1 MGFRYRK
8 SINFGPVRI
17 NLSKSG
23 IGWSVGVK
31 GARFTK
37 KASGGY
43 RTTVGVPG
51 TGVSYVKDY
60 SGKQTNPAKRT
71 DQMEQPYR
79 PQVLL
84 DKAPVL
90 DAASREAQLTP
101 GAESIAKKRTK
112 KNWLVL
118 AAVLIIFAG
127 AVGIGYRNMVS
138 TDGAAAVDEIPEDAV
153 WYPDSMV
160 QFETYPGNVRPGD
173 HVSLSIDS
181 VPRTRHTI
189 TVLVDGKPMHT
200 TDLIAR
206 ETDLTGHAAWD
217 WTVPI
222 DASPGQN
229 YILVTAGEYI
239 NCIDY
244 AVLDSA
250 GNVVGEAPNRADPYG
265 YQPKPEA
272 DVGEMEIE
280 ITPPDT
286 ETIEPPVDVVDTP
299 IVEDVPKEAE
309 ANVTVYVTDTGT
321 KYHNSGCRHLSESS
335 RAIDLDTAIEQ
346 GYTACQACH

>member
-8 SINFGPVRI
+8 SVNFGPVRI

-37 KASGGY
+37 KARGGY

-60 SGKQTNPAKRT
+60 PDKQSNPANST
-71 DQMEQPYR
+71 GQMEQPYR

-90 DAASREAQLTP
+90 DAASREAQLTS

-112 KNWLVL
+112 KNWLLL
-118 AAVLIIFAG
+118 AAVLIIFVG
-127 AVGIGYRNMVS
+127 AFGIGYRNMVS
-138 TDGAAAVDEIPEDAV
+138 TDGATAVDEIPEDAV
-153 WYPDSMV
+153 WYPDSRV

-173 HVSLSIDS
+173 HVALSIDS

-189 TVLVDGKPMHT
+189 TVLVDGEPMQT

-206 ETDLTGHAAWD
+206 ETDLIGHASWD

-250 GNVVGEAPNRADPYG
+250 GNVVGDAPDRASPYG

-280 ITPPDT
+280 ITPPYT
-286 ETIEPPVDVVDTP
+286 EIIEPPVDVVDTP
-299 IVEDVPKEAE
+299 IVEDVSKEPE

-335 RAIDLDTAIEQ
+335 RAINLDTAIEQ